1 MRYTRGVAALAIAGL
16 IVAACG
22 GAETPTQAPTQAPT
36 APPASPTAAPDAC
49 APEQLPLKTA
59 GTLTIGADNPA
70 YPPYFEIPD
79 SPTAP
84 WELGDPTTGE
94 GFEGAVAY
102 AVARELGFAKENVV
116 WVVTPFDASFQPG
129 PKNFDFYITQVSYKP
144 ERAEAVDMS
153 DGYYFVNQAVVALAD
168 SPVAGATTITQ
179 LKDYRFGAQAATT
192 SYDTIVNVIGPSQ
205 APSAYST
212 NADAITALQN
222 GQIDAIVVDLPTAF
236 FITAVQLEGGKIVG
250 QFEAPEEGEHF
261 SLVLDKDSALT
272 PCVNAAIGR
281 LKASGELDRITQE
294 WLADKA
300 DAPVFQP

>member
-1 MRYTRGVAALAIAGL
+1 MRYTRGVAALVLAGL
-16 IVAACG
+16 VVAACG
-22 GAETPTQAPTQAPT
+22 GAQTPTQAPTAEPN
-36 APPASPTAAPDAC
+36 AC
-49 APEQLPLKTA
+49 APGQLALKTA
-59 GTLTIGADNPA
+59 GTVTIGADNPA
-70 YPPYFEIPD
+70 YPPYFEIPAN
-79 SPTAP
+79 PTAP

-102 AVARELGFAKENVV
+102 AVARELGFAPENVV

-129 PKNFDFYITQVSYKP
+129 PKSFDFYITQVSYRP

-153 DGYYFVNQAVVALAD
+153 DGYYFVNQAVVALAGT
-168 SPVAGATTITQ
+168 PVADATTISQ
-179 LKDYRFGAQAATT
+179 LKQYKFGAQTATT
-192 SYDTIVNVIGPSQ
+192 SYDTIVNVIEPSQ
-205 APSAYST
+205 APSAFNA

-222 GQIDAIVVDLPTAF
+222 GQVDAIVVDLPTAF
-236 FITAVQLEGGKIVG
+236 FITAVQLEGGTIVG
-250 QFEAPEEGEHF
+250 QFEAPEEGEYF
-261 SLVLDKDSALT
+261 SLVIDKDSALT